1 MHRRKIWL
9 GLSIIFI
16 SGVLIGA
23 MADRFYVKNKIAR
36 IMKGDQG
43 YMSQLI
49 LQELGGDLKL
59 TKEEHEKVA
68 PICRAAARDLLM
80 LRREQRDQVD
90 KVLER
95 AVCDNKKQ
103 LCLEKG
109 QQLEE
114 HWERFKSWRASL
126 ADDLSH

>member
-1 MHRRKIWL
+1 MHRWKIWL
-9 GLSIIFI
+9 GLVVIFI

-23 MADRFYVKNKIAR
+23 IGDRFYVKSKIAR
-36 IMKGDQG
+36 IMKGDPA
-43 YMSQLI
+43 YVAQLI

-68 PICRAAARDLLM
+68 PICQAAARDLLTI
-80 LRREQRDQVD
+80 RREQRDQVD

-103 LCLEKG
+103 LCLDKQ

-114 HWERFKSWRASL
+114 HWEKFKSWRASL
-126 ADDLSH
+126 AGDLSR